1 MLNIKK
7 YPIYPLYEQKVSTEY
22 KVEIQSL
29 KEGEKPSIMSDTMFK
44 TMFFNQNRIKYSCKF
59 FSYFLEVSY
68 EDLLMNLKLVK
79 NELDKE
85 KEQTKGERCDYV
97 ALIKDTYLNIEVN
110 NNSGVEIMYR
120 NVEYAFKQYASKI
133 KVGTKINDSNGKDYY
148 MSVIQFNLNNFSFEG
163 NDKIIDIYTL
173 QNKEGFTLNDKIVI
187 IQIYI
192 PNLRKKCYNEG
203 IKKLSELER
212 YLLTMV
218 EPNFTKAGEIAKGF
232 EIMEEYV
239 DESAKVITDINFGES
254 YDKEWALKDE
264 YLREGMEKGI
274 IQGEKKKQIEIAK
287 NMVKKG
293 IDAKTISEC
302 TNLSHEEIESLME

>member
-1 MLNIKK
+1 MLNIKN
-7 YPIYPLYEQKVSTEY
+7 YPIQLLYEQKVNTEY
-22 KVEIQSL
+22 KVEIHSL

-97 ALIKDTYLNIEVN
+97 ALINDTYLNIEVN

-133 KVGTKINDSNGKDYY
+133 KVGTKIHQKDSNGEDYY

-173 QNKEGFTLNDKIVI
+173 QNKEGVTLNDKIII

-203 IKKLSELER
+203 TKELSELER

-264 YLREGMEKGI
+264 YLREGM
-274 IQGEKKKQIEIAK
+274 KQNKVEIAK
-287 NMVKKG
+287 NMLKDG
-293 IDAKTISEC
+293 LSIESISKY